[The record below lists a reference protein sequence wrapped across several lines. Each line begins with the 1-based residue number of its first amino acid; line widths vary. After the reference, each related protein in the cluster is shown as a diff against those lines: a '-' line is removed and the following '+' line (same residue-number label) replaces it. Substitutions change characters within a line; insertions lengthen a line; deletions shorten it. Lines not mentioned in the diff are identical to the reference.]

1 MQEDGC
7 GHFYRNSS
15 KAGGVSVDQLQF
27 STYATVA
34 VKTQAAMGCQQEYV
48 CIKWGEKGQD
58 TSIVWCFFSIW
69 SKVDRFPSL
78 PCL

>member
-27 STYATVA
+27 SIYATVT
-34 VKTQAAMGCQQEYV
+34 VKTQAAMGCQQEYI
-48 CIKWGEKGQD
+48 CIKWAEKG
-58 TSIVWCFFSIW
+58 
-69 SKVDRFPSL
+69 
-78 PCL
+78 

>member
-7 GHFYRNSS
+7 GHFYKNSS

-27 STYATVA
+27 TIYATVA

-48 CIKWGEKGQD
+48 CIKWGRERTGHKYCVVFLLHLVK
-58 TSIVWCFFSIW
+58 S
-69 SKVDRFPSL
+69 R
-78 PCL
+78 